1 VLPQYQLLYYP
12 SMMVNM
18 TVIMGVNLCDR
29 ICLIADSRVS
39 SRNELTGKFTVKHDN
54 MLKIEAINSMKGVA
68 VASAGDANFAK
79 YILKALNRDFSGQKI
94 DSLRGN
100 IEQWL
105 YKIGGEYGKINSKAH
120 ANFLVAGVD
129 DAKRKKVNKTKLNS
143 ILFGPHMTE
152 IGSGSMRHALFEGLD
167 NAKDGDELLEL
178 PVNNTILFSAEV
190 DLQQGVKIKDSAWG
204 DVLISGP
211 STLAKEEVTEKD
223 FAMLEFGAPTTN
235 NTLGHIEHDG
245 MLMVAIASSLARN
258 HNWLTV
264 GGSYIPM
271 HLYSNMSL
279 MSLPRRIVSYDPV
292 TNLFEEI
299 SAHIVENGK
308 FYRVDEKG
316 TKYRLELVSEFKN
329 DKKSRHLALRI

>member
-1 VLPQYQLLYYP
+1 
-12 SMMVNM
+12 M

-39 SRNELTGKFTVKHDN
+39 SRNELTGEFTIKHDN

-68 VASAGDANFAK
+68 VASAGDARFAK
-79 YILKALNRDFSGQKI
+79 YILKALGRDFPGKKVN
-94 DSLRGN
+94 DLRED

-120 ANFLVAGVD
+120 ANFLIAGVD
-129 DAKRKKVNKTKLNS
+129 DTERKRVNKAKLKS
-143 ILFGPHMTE
+143 MLFGPHMKE

-167 NAKDGDELLEL
+167 NAKDGDKLLEL
-178 PVNNTILFSAEV
+178 PVNDTALFSVEV
-190 DLQQGVKIKDSAWG
+190 DLQKGVNIKDSEWG
-204 DVLISGP
+204 DMLVSGP
-211 STLAKEEVTEKD
+211 SALAKEEVSEKD
-223 FAMLEFGAPTTN
+223 FTMLEFGAPTTN
-235 NTLGHIEHDG
+235 DSLGHIEHDG
-245 MLMVAIASSLARN
+245 MLMVAIASSLTRT

-279 MSLPRRIVSYDPV
+279 VSLPRRIVSYDPAAN
-292 TNLFEEI
+292 TFEEV

-308 FYRVDEKG
+308 FYRLDEKG
-316 TKYRLELVSEFKN
+316 TKYRLELVSELKN
-329 DKKSRHLALRI
+329 CKERNGHLALRI